1 MIFLCSKYSAVKP
14 RNRYEEEDEKE
25 KDNDR
30 KANAIGHDVGGRRQP
45 RLLVA
50 RQGQLLLP
58 LLFAAASRKRGHRI
72 VGRSRLQRRQQQQQ
86 HAATAM
92 RSKEKKGEGEKERP
106 SSNGSGRLFGA
117 ETAAGHFVA
126 RHEIMH
132 RREARAREKRS

>member
-50 RQGQLLLP
+50 RQGQLLP

-72 VGRSRLQRRQQQQQ
+72 VGRSRLQRRQQQQQQ